1 MTISAKDLG
10 DKVLSLKVGWI
21 ASARQPLL
29 GERMPVRDR
38 NLSTQN
44 KPFQLFVGVWSLESG
59 VWSLAGLRVPYS

>member
-10 DKVLSLKVGWI
+10 DKVLSLEVGWI

-38 NLSTQN
+38 NLSAVDRSRGIGFIN
-44 KPFQLFVGVWSLESG
+44 FVD
-59 VWSLAGLRVPYS
+59 AR